1 MTVEDRITALEQQ
14 LAAMD
19 GELRHLRAGQRPLRM
34 ARTALGTCVAIL
46 AVVLSLGTASAGHNA
61 APLTV
66 TAPFRVV
73 SSGGALLMQV
83 DEHGVFYYKGGQV
96 AASLTSAGAGAGPG
110 ATAGGGGGA
119 VPLTI
124 KAPFRVVDAS
134 GALVMQADATGVS
147 YYQGGTLQVA
157 LRSNGAAG
165 GELFVNGAQGTSATI
180 GTTGSNM
187 GLRILKDTTLL
198 ANLVGSTAGG
208 YLSLRDPSGALSLQL
223 ASTSDGGLIQSDSGN
238 KRRVALGS
246 TAAGGF
252 LDLFST
258 GDQLI
263 GQLAEH
269 PQGGYL
275 ALGNQ
280 GGTSRVQAGV
290 LPNDNGVVRA
300 FGPAG
305 FNFIQGRTGQ

>member
-1 MTVEDRITALEQQ
+1 MALEQQ

-19 GELRHLRAGQRPLRM
+19 GELRHLRAGQRPLRL
-34 ARTALGTCVAIL
+34 ARTALGTCLVIL
-46 AVVLSLGTASAGHNA
+46 TVVLTLGTASAGHNA

-83 DEHGVFYYKGGQV
+83 DERGVFYYKGGQV
-96 AASLTSAGAGAGPG
+96 AASLTSAGA
-110 ATAGGGGGA
+110 TAGGGGAGA
-119 VPLTI
+119 SPLTI
-124 KAPFRVVDAS
+124 KAPLRVVDAG
-134 GALVMQADATGVS
+134 GALVMQADTTGVS

-157 LRSNGAAG
+157 LRGNGATG
-165 GELFVNGAQGTSATI
+165 GELFVNGGQGTSATI
-180 GTTGSNM
+180 GTTGSNL
-187 GLRILKDTTLL
+187 GLRILKNTAQVASLLGTTD
-198 ANLVGSTAGG
+198 GG
-208 YLSLRDPSGALSLQL
+208 YMALRDPGGALSLQL
-223 ASTSDGGLIQSDSGN
+223 SSTSNGGLIQSDSGG

-246 TAAGGF
+246 TTAGGF
-252 LDLFST
+252 LDLASS
-258 GDQLI
+258 GGQLI

-280 GGTSRVQAGV
+280 GGASRVQAGV

-305 FNFIQGRTGQ
+305 FNAIQGRTAQ

>member
-19 GELRHLRAGQRPLRM
+19 GELRHLRARQRPLRV
-34 ARTALGTCVAIL
+34 ARTTVGACVAIL
-46 AVVLSLGTASAGHNA
+46 AVILTLGTASAGHNA

-96 AASLTSAGAGAGPG
+96 AASLTSAGPGTGPGSTPSGGAGAS
-110 ATAGGGGGA
+110 
-119 VPLTI
+119 PLTI
-124 KAPFRVVDAS
+124 KAPLRVVDAS
-134 GALVMQADATGVS
+134 GALVMQADASGVS
-147 YYQGGTLQVA
+147 YYQGGTLQIGM
-157 LRSNGAAG
+157 RGHGAAG
-165 GELFVNGAQGTSATI
+165 GELFVNGGQGTSATI

-187 GLRILKDTTLL
+187 GLRILKNTAQVASLLGTTD
-198 ANLVGSTAGG
+198 GG
-208 YLSLRDPSGALSLQL
+208 YLALRDPSGAISLQL
-223 ASTSDGGLIQSDSGN
+223 ASTNDGGLIQSNSGG

-246 TAAGGF
+246 TTAGGF
-252 LDLFST
+252 LDLLST

-290 LPNDNGVVRA
+290 LPNDTGVVRA

>member
-1 MTVEDRITALEQQ
+1 
-14 LAAMD
+14 MD
-19 GELRHLRAGQRPLRM
+19 GELRHLRAGQRPLRL
-34 ARTALGTCVAIL
+34 ARTALGTSVAIL
-46 AVVLSLGTASAGHNA
+46 AVVLTLGTASASHDA

-73 SSGGALLMQV
+73 SSGGALLLQV

-110 ATAGGGGGA
+110 STAGGGGGGA

-124 KAPFRVVDAS
+124 KAPLRVVDAS
-134 GALVMQADATGVS
+134 GALVMHADTTGVS

-157 LRSNGAAG
+157 LRGHGAAG
-165 GELFVNGAQGTSATI
+165 GELFVNGVQGTSATI
-180 GTTGSNM
+180 GTTGSNL

-223 ASTSDGGLIQSDSGN
+223 ASTSDGGLIQSDSGG

-246 TAAGGF
+246 TTAGGF
-252 LDLFST
+252 LDLASS
-258 GDQLI
+258 GGQLI

-305 FNFIQGRTGQ
+305 FNAIQGRTGQ

>member
-14 LAAMD
+14 LAALD
-19 GELRHLRAGQRPLRM
+19 GELRHLRAGQRPLRL
-34 ARTALGTCVAIL
+34 ARIALGTSVAIL
-46 AVVLSLGTASAGHNA
+46 AVILTLGTASAGHNA

-110 ATAGGGGGA
+110 ATGGGA
-119 VPLTI
+119 GAAPLTI
-124 KAPFRVVDAS
+124 KAPLRVVDAS
-134 GALVMQADATGVS
+134 GALVMQADTTGVS

-157 LRSNGAAG
+157 LRGHGAGG
-165 GELFVNGAQGTSATI
+165 GELFVNGVQGTSATI
-180 GTTGSNM
+180 GTTGSNL
-187 GLRILKDTTLL
+187 GLRILKNTDQVASLLGTTD
-198 ANLVGSTAGG
+198 GG
-208 YLSLRDPSGALSLQL
+208 YLALRDPSGALSLQL
-223 ASTSDGGLIQSDSGN
+223 ASTSDGGLIQSDSGG
-238 KRRVALGS
+238 KRRVALGN

-258 GDQLI
+258 GGQLI

-290 LPNDNGVVRA
+290 LPNDDGVVRA

-305 FNFIQGRTGQ
+305 FNAIQGRTGQ

>member
-1 MTVEDRITALEQQ
+1 MALEQQ

-19 GELRHLRAGQRPLRM
+19 GELRHLRAGQRPLRL
-34 ARTALGTCVAIL
+34 ARTALGTCLAIL
-46 AVVLSLGTASAGHNA
+46 TVVLTLGTASAGHSA

-73 SSGGALLMQV
+73 SGGGALLMQV
-83 DEHGVFYYKGGQV
+83 DEHGVFYYKGGQI

-110 ATAGGGGGA
+110 STAGGSGA
-119 VPLTI
+119 GASPLTI
-124 KAPFRVVDAS
+124 KAPLRVVDAG
-134 GALVMQADATGVS
+134 GALVMQADTTGVS

-157 LRSNGAAG
+157 LRGNGATG
-165 GELFVNGAQGTSATI
+165 GELFVNGGQGTSATI
-180 GTTGSNM
+180 GTTGSNL
-187 GLRILKDTTLL
+187 GLRILKNTAQVASLL
-198 ANLVGSTAGG
+198 GITDGG
-208 YLSLRDPSGALSLQL
+208 YLALRDPSGAISLQL
-223 ASTSDGGLIQSDSGN
+223 ASTSDGGLIQSNSGG

-246 TAAGGF
+246 TTAGGF
-252 LDLFST
+252 LDLLST
-258 GDQLI
+258 GNQLI

-305 FNFIQGRTGQ
+305 FNAIQGRTAQ

>member
-14 LAAMD
+14 LAATD
-19 GELRHLRAGQRPLRM
+19 GELRHLRARQRPLRL
-34 ARTALGTCVAIL
+34 ARTALGTCAAIL
-46 AVVLSLGTASAGHNA
+46 AVVLTLGTASAGRNA

-83 DEHGVFYYKGGQV
+83 DERGVFYYKGGQV
-96 AASLTSAGAGAGPG
+96 AASLTSAGAGAGS
-110 ATAGGGGGA
+110 GGGA
-119 VPLTI
+119 GASPLTI
-124 KAPFRVVDAS
+124 KAPLRVVDAS

-157 LRSNGAAG
+157 LRGNGSAG
-165 GELFVNGAQGTSATI
+165 GELFVNGGQGTSATI
-180 GTTGSNM
+180 GTTGSNL
-187 GLRILKDTTLL
+187 GLRILKNTAQVASLLGTTD
-198 ANLVGSTAGG
+198 GG
-208 YLSLRDPSGALSLQL
+208 YMALRDPSGEISLQL
-223 ASTSDGGLIQSDSGN
+223 ASTNDGGLIQSNSGG

-246 TAAGGF
+246 TTAGGF
-252 LDLFST
+252 LDLLST

-290 LPNDNGVVRA
+290 LPNDTGVVRA

-305 FNFIQGRTGQ
+305 FNAIQGRTGQ

>member
-1 MTVEDRITALEQQ
+1 
-14 LAAMD
+14 MD
-19 GELRHLRAGQRPLRM
+19 GELRHLRAGQRPLRL
-34 ARTALGTCVAIL
+34 ARTALGTSVAIL
-46 AVVLSLGTASAGHNA
+46 AVVLTLGTASASHDA

-73 SSGGALLMQV
+73 SSGGALLLQV

-110 ATAGGGGGA
+110 STAGGGGTGA

-124 KAPFRVVDAS
+124 KAPLRVVDAS
-134 GALVMQADATGVS
+134 GALVMQADTTGVS

-157 LRSNGAAG
+157 LRGHGAAG
-165 GELFVNGAQGTSATI
+165 GELFVNGVQGTSATI
-180 GTTGSNM
+180 GTTGSNL

-223 ASTSDGGLIQSDSGN
+223 ASTSDGGLIQSDSGG

-246 TAAGGF
+246 TTAGGF
-252 LDLFST
+252 LDLASS
-258 GDQLI
+258 GGQLI

-305 FNFIQGRTGQ
+305 FNAIQGRTGQ